1 MSILNFFRRLM
12 GIETQIAEDE
22 QAPAAVQTPEVVE
35 QPETAAEGV
44 KAPAKKKGR
53 PAKKKTS

>member
-1 MSILNFFRRLM
+1 M